1 MAIDGGDGS
10 IVLTVNVD
18 KTELEKAISGIK
30 DFGKQGKK
38 STTTFSNGLT
48 TISTKLKSL
57 AVQLGLVFSVG
68 AIINFSKTAGQMATQ
83 TEASVQRLVEI
94 YGEASK
100 SVENFIDANAM
111 ALGLSRSAASSY
123 ASVYG
128 NLFSVW
134 ADQATNAALTNNY
147 LNMTAVVASKT
158 GRTVAD
164 VQERIRSGLLG
175 NTEAIEDLGIFV
187 NVKTI
192 EMTDAFRRI
201 ADGRSWE
208 QLGAYEQQQ
217 IRTMAILEQST
228 QKYGTEV
235 ADTTALTRA
244 QWTAAYEDFQAT
256 WGQVVNKI
264 LMPIMK
270 WATTA
275 LSYLNGVLTGFF
287 NLSQET
293 VKQSDATSE
302 SVKNQKDLK
311 KAVKETNKEAKKSL
325 ASFDEINVLT
335 EQSTDNAE
343 TSGAGGATTMPETE
357 DFKIAATIDTAS
369 FEEGIDVGKRL
380 RETFEPLIDVFG
392 EFGAVVVIVVTA
404 LLGFLAVKWLLGWL
418 TGLGKPLTKV
428 SAGFGKFLDKLGSAG
443 IAIAVLGG
451 LALVIGSITDLITAF
466 SESGLTLGEVAGL
479 LGIALGEVV
488 GAFGLLLGILQLLNP
503 SWQDIVFAAV
513 VFTGLAAAISSVT
526 ELIDVFANSGLTL
539 GEVAAVL
546 GMVLGEIL
554 LLITGITIAAS
565 VLGTSPMALAA
576 VAAIGLVVIGILE
589 AMAHIFE
596 ALAPLITAVSDA
608 THKFFSNIDVYVEN
622 VIKAITKMINFLFS
636 AIEYLAN
643 NLIIPGINV
652 IIRGLNKI
660 AFDVPEW
667 VPIIGGKTFGFNL
680 KEAQE
685 ISIPR
690 FIPKLAQGAV
700 IPPNREF
707 LAVLGDQKHGTNIEA
722 PLDTIKQAVA
732 EVLAQVNVGSSGY
745 NGRIEVP
752 VIIDGREIARAVR
765 EAEGNMGSQT
775 VFGGFANAH

>member
-1 MAIDGGDGS
+1 MAISGGDGS
-10 IVLTVNVD
+10 IILTVKVD

-30 DFGKQGKK
+30 DFGKQGEK
-38 STTTFSNGLT
+38 STRTFSNGLT
-48 TISTKLKSL
+48 TLITKLKSL

-83 TEASVQRLVEI
+83 TEASVQRLVDI

-100 SVENFIDANAM
+100 SVGDFIDANAM
-111 ALGLSRSAASSY
+111 ALGLSRSVGASI
-123 ASVYG
+123 ASTYG
-128 NLFSVW
+128 NLLSVW
-134 ADQATNAALTNNY
+134 ADQTTNARLTNSL
-147 LNMTAVVASKT
+147 LNQTAVVASKT
-158 GRTVAD
+158 GRTTTDVA
-164 VQERIRSGLLG
+164 ERIRSGLLG
-175 NTEAIEDLGIFV
+175 NTEAIEDLGINV
-187 NVKTI
+187 NIKTI
-192 EMTDAFRRI
+192 EITDAFKRI

-208 QLGAYEQQQ
+208 QLNAYEQSQV
-217 IRTMAILEQST
+217 RTLAILEQSVN
-228 QKYGTEV
+228 KYGTEV
-235 ADTTALTRA
+235 ADTSALTRN
-244 QWTAAYEDFQAT
+244 QFKAAYEDFQAT

-293 VKQSDATSE
+293 VKQSDATSS
-302 SVKNQKDLK
+302 SVDNQKDLTEEVK
-311 KAVKETNKEAKKSL
+311 KTNKEAKKSL
-325 ASFDEINVLT
+325 ASFDEINTLT
-335 EQSTDNAE
+335 EQSADGAE
-343 TSGAGGATTMPETE
+343 TSGGGAPTIPEIE
-357 DFKIAATIDTAS
+357 DYKIAATIDTAS

-380 RETFEPLIDVFG
+380 RETFQPLIDVFG
-392 EFGAVVVIVVTA
+392 EFGAVVVFVVTA

-418 TGLGKPLTKV
+418 TGLGKTLPTV

-451 LALVIGSITDLITAF
+451 LALVIGSITDLISAF

-479 LGIALGEVV
+479 LGIVLGEVV
-488 GAFGLLLGILQLLNP
+488 GAFGLLLGILQLLSP
-503 SWQDIVFAAV
+503 SWQDIAFAAV

-539 GEVAAVL
+539 GEVAAIL

-565 VLGTSPMALAA
+565 VLGTNPMALVA

-589 AMAHIFE
+589 TMAHIFE

-660 AFDVPEW
+660 AFDIPEW

-685 ISIPR
+685 VSIPR
-690 FIPKLAQGAV
+690 FIPKLARGAV

-707 LAVLGDQKHGTNIEA
+707 LAVLGDQKSGTNIEA

-732 EVLAQVNVGSSGY
+732 EVIAQSNIGGDF

-752 VIIDGREIARAVR
+752 VIIDSREIARAVR
-765 EAEGNMGSQT
+765 SGENKIGNQT
-775 VFGGFANAH
+775 VFGGFANAY

>member
-418 TGLGKPLTKV
+418 TGLGKPLTTV